1 MGYEK
6 LRLDWLV
13 VVLGKINEIVLKKVQ
28 VQKFQ
33 GWVRKKIVSQKVGW
47 YIFAL

>member
-13 VVLGKINEIVLKKVQ
+13 VVLGKINEIVLKKC
-28 VQKFQ
+28 KS
-33 GWVRKKIVSQKVGW
+33 KKSKVG
-47 YIFAL
+47 